1 MIQSPHEMK
10 LSEERFVQISMIRA
24 KLHHA
29 RVTNADVLYEGS
41 IGIDTDL
48 MQQAGIYP
56 YERVLVVDVENGER
70 LETYT
75 IPAPAGSREVSL
87 NGAAARLVSVGDRI
101 IIMAFAQVDAPPP
114 VDWEPHVLIL
124 DENNQVSNVKGQII
138 R

>member
-1 MIQSPHEMK
+1 M
-10 LSEERFVQISMIRA
+10 QISMIRA

-56 YERVLVVDVENGER
+56 YERVLVVDVENGAR

-75 IPAPAGSREVSL
+75 IPTPAGSREVSL

-101 IIMAFAQVDAPPP
+101 IIMAFASIEAPPP
-114 VDWEPHVLIL
+114 ANWEPHVLIL
-124 DENNQVSNVKGQII
+124 DDNNEVSSEKGNII
-138 R
+138 T

>member
-1 MIQSPHEMK
+1 
-10 LSEERFVQISMIRA
+10 VQISMIRA

-48 MQQAGIYP
+48 MRQAGIYP
-56 YERVLVVDVENGER
+56 YERVLVVDVENGTR

-101 IIMAFAQVDAPPP
+101 IVMAFAMVELPPP
-114 VDWEPHVLIL
+114 VDWQPHVLIL
-124 DENNQVSNVKGQII
+124 DEKNEISDEKGKII
-138 R
+138 VG